1 MPWNSKKENL
11 GFSSFKPW
19 LPANN
24 EYLSCSVNEQIED
37 KNSMLNYTKDLIKKR
52 KGIAT

>member
-1 MPWNSKKENL
+1 MPWNSKEENL
-11 GFSSFKPW
+11 GFSASTPW

-24 EYLSCSVNEQIED
+24 EYLSYSVNEQIED
-37 KNSMLNYTKDLIKKR
+37 KNSMLNYTKGLIKKR